1 MTETKPT
8 ITAADRQRMMD
19 MTARTA
25 PFMQAEPPPEPVAAA
40 TIRAR
45 LRADQEAAVV
55 GMEELRERLQ
65 AGRAGWGPNR
75 KPGRAVRS

>member
-1 MTETKPT
+1 MSDTT
-8 ITAADRQRMMD
+8 IIDAE
-19 MTARTA
+19 ARRRILATTSHTA
-25 PFMQAEPPPEPVAAA
+25 PFMQAAPPPEPPDPA

-65 AGRAGWGPNR
+65 AGRAGWGPAR
-75 KPGRAVRS
+75 KPGRAVRL